1 MNTNTNTNTE
11 IVAINEEID
20 QREVGALVYWSG
32 VAPTPLA
39 KLEASWVARGLDPD
53 LLPKAPT
60 PAKALGVAMKTLAE
74 KRKLVRPLEHRG
86 VFGLTIEHV
95 RENADPVYDP
105 VLRASASRD
114 GQQLKVEAKVGFEYL
129 VEPLR
134 AAYDESLNYV
144 TAVDV
149 MSFLTGALRSL
160 QAIALRPTGG
170 FYFVPRNGVET
181 LARMFDA
188 VHEACPNTQLF
199 RIPAM
204 TKKEALDAI
213 SAAIREE
220 ADGEIAKVEAEIA
233 EFYESGETSMGRRAL
248 QTRLDRLD
256 SLRHK
261 LGTYESLLSTRLVEF
276 HDRMSLLAANV
287 MRGIAALDV
296 EADAT

>member
-1 MNTNTNTNTE
+1 MNNNNTE

-20 QREVGALVYWSG
+20 RREVGALVYWSG

-39 KLEASWVARGLDPD
+39 RLQTAWDARGLDAE

-60 PAKALGVAMKTLAE
+60 PAKALGVAMKTLSE

-86 VFGLTIEHV
+86 VFALTIEHV
-95 RENADPVYDP
+95 FENADPIYDP

-114 GQQLKVEAKVGFEYL
+114 GQQLKVEAKVGYEHL

-160 QAIALRPTGG
+160 QAVALRPTGG
-170 FYFVPRNGVET
+170 FYFVPRQHIET
-181 LARMFDA
+181 LGRMFDA

-204 TKKEALDAI
+204 TKKEAIDAI

-220 ADGEIAKVEAEIA
+220 ADGEIAKVESEITQ
-233 EFYESGETSMGRRAL
+233 FYDSGETSMGKRAL
-248 QTRLDRLD
+248 QTRLERLNT
-256 SLRHK
+256 LREK
-261 LGTYESLLSTRLVEF
+261 LGTYESLLSTRLAEF
-276 HDRMSLLAANV
+276 HDRMELLAANV
-287 MRGIAALDV
+287 MRGIAALDN
-296 EADAT
+296 EADATS